1 MPDERVRRPVHPPI
15 DIEKIQPSPRAL
27 RMRQGSTLDC
37 PRQQNL
43 HATRSPIAL
52 AGETLRFFPTH
63 PFLIHPYYAEEDG
76 KNCAGAR
83 CYRPSLWPVL
93 SPEKKLADL
102 STCLHAPSRT
112 CDPNSS
118 RSPGIFQSTER
129 RREDTGRGDPSR
141 RLFAPTRQHASL
153 SMLPLYLRVE
163 SLRPVTAGEDA
174 RVPRWKTGKFGG

>member
-27 RMRQGSTLDC
+27 RMRRGSTLEDC

-76 KNCAGAR
+76 RNCAGAR

-93 SPEKKLADL
+93 SPEKKARRPVN
-102 STCLHAPSRT
+102 APSRT
-112 CDPNSS
+112 CDPNSF
-118 RSPGIFQSTER
+118 RGHPGCS
-129 RREDTGRGDPSR
+129 SR
-141 RLFAPTRQHASL
+141 RNDVAKTREKAIPRADCSRLLVNTRAYRCYLCTYASCRL
-153 SMLPLYLRVE
+153 GR
-163 SLRPVTAGEDA
+163 
-174 RVPRWKTGKFGG
+174 